1 MNRYTFKAKRKDGQW
16 VYGNLLEPTK
26 MNVFSNINR
35 NDKFC
40 LIVESSFVNGGWVVV
55 GGKHWVLRETLCQ
68 CTGLQDIDGK
78 DIFENDIVSFMEDGD
93 ISVGITPLNIKGI
106 IEYLEGS
113 YVVSQEN
120 TNNKYI
126 DLMSYTI
133 NPSFKIIGN
142 KFDKEED

>member
-1 MNRYTFKAKRKDGQW
+1 MNRYTFKAKRKDNGEW
-16 VYGNLLEPTK
+16 VYGYYMYSQYDDKDYIFTGNNGYGL
-26 MNVFSNINR
+26 
-35 NDKFC
+35 NDCREFEYYE
-40 LIVESSFVNGGWVVV
+40 IIP
-55 GGKHWVLRETLCQ
+55 ETLCQ
-68 CTGLQDIDGK
+68 CTGLQDRDGK

-133 NPSFKIIGN
+133 NPSFKIIEN